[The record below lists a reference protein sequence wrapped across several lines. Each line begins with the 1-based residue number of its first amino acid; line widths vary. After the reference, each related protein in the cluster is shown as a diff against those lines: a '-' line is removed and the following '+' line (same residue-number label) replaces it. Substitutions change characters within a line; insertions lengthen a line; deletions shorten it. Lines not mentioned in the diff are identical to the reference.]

1 MIAHILRAVLLL
13 QLAVGAAAGYGVW
26 RAGGS
31 WLWVVLAALAVP
43 ALIHLLFLLV
53 DFALSSY
60 ANRGNPAARLGIVGF
75 LRAWLA
81 EWRVSMLIFHWCQ
94 PLRVNAVADSVHHQA
109 QRGVVLVH
117 GYFCNR
123 AMWMGYMR
131 QLQASGV
138 PVVAI
143 TLEPAF
149 GSIDH
154 YALPVHLAVERLRRA
169 TGVRPLVVGH
179 SMGGLAIRAYVAAY
193 GSSAVERCIT
203 IGTPHHGTFHARF
216 GHGTNARQMQQNSDW
231 QQSNAQ
237 RLSTQDRARFICFYS
252 NADNIV
258 APFESAMLEGAENR
272 HVSGYGHMHLAFAV
286 PVRQAILD
294 EQSH

>member
-13 QLAVGAAAGYGVW
+13 QLAVGAAAGYAVW
-26 RAGGS
+26 RAGGA
-31 WLWVVLAALAVP
+31 WPWVVLVALAVP

-60 ANRGNPAARLGIVGF
+60 ANRGNPAARLGVAGF

-81 EWRVSMLIFHWCQ
+81 EWRVSMLIFHWRQ
-94 PLRVNAVADSVHHQA
+94 PLRANAVADSVHPYS

-149 GSIDH
+149 GSIDR
-154 YALPVHLAVERLRRA
+154 YAQPVHLAVERLRRA
-169 TGVRPLVVGH
+169 TGVRPLIVGH

-216 GHGTNARQMQQNSDW
+216 GHGTNARQMRQNSDW

-237 RLSTQDRARFICFYS
+237 RLSAQDCARFICLYS

-258 APFESAMLEGAENR
+258 APFESAMLEGADNR
-272 HVSGYGHMHLAFAV
+272 HIPGYGHMHLGFSPQV
-286 PVRQAILD
+286 QQVICD
-294 EQSH
+294 EQAR